1 MTQILKMSHIDLNF
15 VLFPVTFP
23 APPPP
28 FQGFPAKSNN
38 ELTNLMDR
46 SSFSSC
52 LEENIRRGSGGCDT
66 GPTADVY

>member
-1 MTQILKMSHIDLNF
+1 MTQLLKMSHIDLNF
-15 VLFPVTFP
+15 VPFPVTFP
-23 APPPP
+23 APPP

-52 LEENIRRGSGGCDT
+52 LEENIRRGSGGYDT
-66 GPTADVY
+66 GPTADAY